1 MTPLKVF
8 VPASEA
14 APRFDSALD
23 AVPAPVPP
31 WETDNGVSKADNAV
45 MSELAP
51 LAAAPSVARAPEGVP
66 APVPP
71 RASGTTP
78 LPRLP
83 AFKPTNA
90 EPSPLKLPAN
100 RLAGWVKRLTPLKV
114 LVPVREA
121 ALRFT
126 RALAAVLAPL
136 PPCEI
141 ESGVLRPDNEVMSEL
156 APLAA
161 APRVAR
167 APGAVPAPVP
177 PRPTDTTPLARLAA
191 LTPVSPE
198 PSPLKL
204 PINRLAG

>member
-1 MTPLKVF
+1 MWGL
-8 VPASEA
+8 E
-14 APRFDSALD
+14 R
-23 AVPAPVPP
+23 
-31 WETDNGVSKADNAV
+31 
-45 MSELAP
+45 
-51 LAAAPSVARAPEGVP
+51 LAAGPSGGGAPEGVP

-136 PPCEI
+136 PPCAI
-141 ESGVLRPDNEVMSEL
+141 ESGARKPDNVVKIRV
-156 APLAA
+156 APPAPPPTVAA
-161 APRVAR
+161 AP
-167 APGAVPAPVP
+167 
-177 PRPTDTTPLARLAA
+177 
-191 LTPVSPE
+191 
-198 PSPLKL
+198 
-204 PINRLAG
+204 